1 MENNKVLIRIA
12 TIDDAKEL
20 LDIYV
25 VYVEQTAISFEC
37 EVPSLEEFKRRIQ
50 KTLKKYPYIIAE
62 YNGEILGYAY
72 LSPFVGRAAYDW
84 AAETTIYIKEN
95 KKKMGIGRKLYDT
108 LENISKA
115 QNILNLNACIGC
127 PLTEDKYLTKNSMQF
142 HEHLGYRIVGE
153 FYKCGYKFGTWYN
166 MVWMEK
172 IIGNHVPSP
181 LPIIPFP
188 DLADDLLHNLG
199 ISLPTNQN
207 KK

>member
-20 LDIYV
+20 LDIYA

-142 HEHLGYRIVGE
+142 HEHLGYRMVGE
-153 FYKCGYKFGTWYN
+153 FYKCGYKFGIWYN